1 MPSSATTALSRR
13 PLKKVLEG
21 VTDPRDRRGVRH
33 PLTAILSLA
42 VTGILAGCRSLTA
55 IWEHAADLEP
65 ADLGALGPGE
75 GRALP
80 SESTIRRVLKDLD
93 PAGLDARL
101 TSWLCTR
108 TGAIAGRRVI
118 AVEDETMRG
127 ARTGDNP
134 APTSWRPRAGRA
146 EWSWD
151 SAECRMSP
159 TRSPPCP
166 TCSSRWTWTGP

>member
-13 PLKKVLEG
+13 PLREVLEG

-33 PLTAILSLA
+33 PLVSAGCLA

-65 ADLGALGPGE
+65 ADLGALGLEE

-93 PAGLDARL
+93 PGDLDAR
-101 TSWLCTR
+101 
-108 TGAIAGRRVI
+108 AGLLVLHPHRRH
-118 AVEDETMRG
+118 RG
-127 ARTGDNP
+127 QNGD
-134 APTSWRPRAGRA
+134 RRG
-146 EWSWD
+146 
-151 SAECRMSP
+151 
-159 TRSPPCP
+159 
-166 TCSSRWTWTGP
+166 G